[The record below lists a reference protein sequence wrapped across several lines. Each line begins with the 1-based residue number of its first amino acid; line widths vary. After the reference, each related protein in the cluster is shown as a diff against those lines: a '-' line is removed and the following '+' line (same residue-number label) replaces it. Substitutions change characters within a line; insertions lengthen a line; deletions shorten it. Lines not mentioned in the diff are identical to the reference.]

1 MSRPAIT
8 RRGSYGL
15 DAPYLLAIPLVL
27 VVVAAL
33 EGAVTRSPW
42 PFVGAALVICC
53 SGFALYA
60 SARGKFSVW
69 AELLDELDLRGD
81 EQILDLGCG
90 RGAVLL
96 TAAQH
101 LSSGRA
107 VGVDLW
113 RHDQSGNS
121 LKQTRR
127 NAVCEGVAEKVELFT
142 ADIAA
147 LPFLAE
153 SFDAVVSS
161 LVLHNLSPRGQKRA
175 LAEAV
180 RVLRPGGRLLV
191 ADLGAV
197 GRYRRRL
204 DALGMD
210 HVAVRNLGWRMWWTG
225 PWLPTLLVSARKP
238 AVDGQVSPAS
248 AP

>member
-1 MSRPAIT
+1 MNDRAVK

-15 DAPYLLAIPLVL
+15 DAPYLLVIPLVL

-33 EGAVTRSPW
+33 EGAVGRSPW
-42 PFVGAALVICC
+42 PFVAAALVICC

-60 SARGKFSVW
+60 STRGKFSVW

-81 EQILDLGCG
+81 EQVLDLGCG

-96 TAAQH
+96 AAAQH
-101 LSSGRA
+101 LTRGRT
-107 VGVDLW
+107 VGVDRW
-113 RHDQSGNS
+113 RRRDRPDNS
-121 LKQTRR
+121 LRQARR
-127 NAVCEGVAEKVELFT
+127 NAVCEGVADRVELLS

-147 LPFLAE
+147 LPFAAE
-153 SFDAVVSS
+153 SFDLVLSS
-161 LVLHNLSPRGQKRA
+161 LVLHNLSPRNQKRA

-197 GRYRRRL
+197 GRYRRPL
-204 DALGMD
+204 QALGMD
-210 HVAVRNLGWRMWWTG
+210 QLAERNLGWRMWWTG
-225 PWLPTLLVSARKP
+225 PWLPTRLVSARKP
-238 AVDGQVSPAS
+238 QARDA
-248 AP
+248 